1 MRGPLLSGPLGS
13 AATLA
18 RVCQIARERP
28 PVIVLGALWLGQALA
43 AEVPV
48 TVLIEPDKRR
58 AAVRA
63 LRRSQRKGA
72 RLTVLA
78 AGEQIPF
85 GPGSAGCILLDRVA
99 EIAEGPATTGFL
111 GRLAGVLRSEGVI
124 VALDATRS
132 RPAEAR
138 LAELFLA
145 ASLTRITQ
153 ERPRDGALLTIGGRT
168 PAEVL
173 ALPGGS

>member
-13 AATLA
+13 AVTLA

-28 PVIVLGALWLGQALA
+28 PVIVLSALWLAQALA

-48 TVLIEPDKRR
+48 TVLIEPDKRK
-58 AAVRA
+58 AAARA
-63 LRRSQRKGA
+63 LKRSQRKGA

-78 AGEQIPF
+78 AGERIPL
-85 GPGSAGCILLDRVA
+85 GAGAAGCILLDRLS
-99 EIAEGPATTGFL
+99 EIAEGPATTDFL
-111 GRLAGVLRSEGVI
+111 GRLGGALRSEGVI

-145 ASLTRITQ
+145 AALTGITQ
-153 ERPRDGALLTIGGRT
+153 ERPRDGALLTIGRRP

-173 ALPGGS
+173 AAPGGS